1 MYANLLS
8 KIRENVN
15 YANIEIRR
23 ALSTTA
29 HRHLGLTLV
38 EIALVLVII
47 GILVGMGAG
56 LIGVLTKRAKLNEN
70 REKLRVAYES
80 VINHTVQNKTLPS
93 SLPPSVSKDIF
104 GNDFAYVRVNEW
116 TSQNICTTRPANFL
130 TVYDISEGSP
140 GRTLSDIAFIIIAG
154 GENRCNQTGTSSP
167 LYIYPQGASGNCCP
181 PHPAVPVC
189 PAGGEYDDLVMYI
202 DMNSLRQKMCNA
214 FRIVTESLPVGREH
228 VVYSP
233 VNLEATDG
241 TPNYRW
247 EIISGSLPDGI
258 SLSETG
264 SISGTPTRDGS
275 FPFTVRVTDAEGR
288 VATKSLSITV
298 EPNKPRITTEFLPVG
313 YVGEQYPHAE
323 LSVTGGIGGYTWS
336 IKQGSSL
343 PSGLSLNGNLIE
355 GTPTQAGTYSVTF
368 RVTDGSG
375 DSDEKTLS
383 ISVYP
388 ERSNLTLNPPSGTVW
403 TPTVGQGFNQS
414 ITVSGGTPPY
424 TNTTCTPQLCGGLIL
439 SCSSGGA
446 TISGI
451 YTGGSCSFSVAWQDA
466 QQRSVSGIYYVN
478 PACPSLSLNPASGT
492 SWNATVGQNFS
503 QTIGVSGGQPPLTNT
518 QCSLQG
524 ICGGLN
530 MNCGAS
536 SAVISGTPNAPGTCT
551 ANVSWRD
558 SCQPTQTIS
567 GTYTINITPACTP
580 MNLSP
585 PSGTM
590 FNAYEGQNFS
600 QTINLSGG
608 YGAINN
614 TFCKLACPVG
624 VSGLNASCTFNG
636 ATISGTPYLQI
647 APPQECQ
654 FTATWRD
661 SCPGNP
667 QTITGD
673 YSIKI
678 NSSPVAVIPRS
689 NIYYRKNN
697 DTSCRNAA
705 SRSCIIVNP
714 GESISFY
721 TNLNRCNRGLS
732 SCTVT
737 YNVLVT
743 YDLNRDGN
751 IGLSLTNN
759 SCSFDDNPPV
769 VCM

>member
-1 MYANLLS
+1 MKVFKFS
-8 KIRENVN
+8 KNS
-15 YANIEIRR
+15 ASFKTRR
-23 ALSTTA
+23 Y
-29 HRHLGLTLV
+29 LGLTLI
-38 EIALVLVII
+38 EIAIALVII
-47 GILVGMGAG
+47 GILTGLGAS
-56 LIGVLTKRAKLNEN
+56 LIGILTKRAKLNEN

-80 VINHTVQNKTLPS
+80 VLNYATQNKTLPN
-93 SLPPSVSKDIF
+93 SLPPSVSSDVF
-104 GNDFAYVRVNEW
+104 GNDFTYVRVNEW

-228 VVYSP
+228 MEYSP
-233 VNLEATDG
+233 VKLEATDG
-241 TPNYRW
+241 TPSYRW
-247 EIISGSLPDGI
+247 EVISVQDLPGGI
-258 SLSETG
+258 SLSEDG
-264 SISGTPTRDGS
+264 YIRGKPTKDGS

-313 YVGEQYPHAE
+313 YVGERYPHAE

-343 PSGLSLNGNLIE
+343 PPGLSFNGNLIE
-355 GTPTQAGTYSVTF
+355 GIPTKEGTYSITF

-383 ISVYP
+383 ITIYP
-388 ERSNLTLNPPSGTVW
+388 ERSSLTLNPLSGTVW

-424 TNTTCTPQLCGGLIL
+424 TNTTCTPQSCGGLTL

-446 TISGI
+446 TISGT
-451 YTGGSCSFSVAWQDA
+451 YAGGSCSFSVAWQDS
-466 QQRSVSGIYYVN
+466 QQRSVSGTYHVN
-478 PACPSLSLNPASGT
+478 PAVSCPSLSLNPISGT
-492 SWNATVGQNFS
+492 SWDANVGQNFS
-503 QTIGVSGGQPPLTNT
+503 QTISVSGGQAPLTNT
-518 QCSLQG
+518 QCSSQG
-524 ICGGLN
+524 TCNGLSI
-530 MNCGAS
+530 NCGS
-536 SAVISGTPNAPGTCT
+536 NSAVISGTPNAPGTCT

-558 SCQPTQTIS
+558 SCQPNQTIS

-580 MNLSP
+580 MSLSP
-585 PSGTM
+585 PSGTI

-614 TFCKLACPVG
+614 TFCKLACPAG
-624 VSGLNASCTFNG
+624 VSGLNASCTSNS

-667 QTITGD
+667 QTITGN

-678 NSSPVAVIPRS
+678 NLSLSQIAVIPKS
-689 NIYYRKNN
+689 NIYYKKDSDNL
-697 DTSCRNAA
+697 CRNADP
-705 SRSCIIVNP
+705 RSCIVVNP
-714 GESISFY
+714 GETISFY
-721 TNLNRCNRGLS
+721 TNYSNCDRENY
-732 SCTVT
+732 SCKKT
-737 YNVLVT
+737 YNELIV
-743 YDLNRDGN
+743 YDTNRDGN
-751 IGLSLTNN
+751 IGLRLDFND
-759 SCSFDDNPPV
+759 CDFDDNPPA
-769 VCM
+769 VCI